1 MLTLFSFV
9 RAIMLFGMGV
19 HLTTEEEILLE
30 DVIRPAY
37 AASGLTNDYFS
48 FDREWSEREAT
59 RKDSVAPE
67 PMKNAVWLC
76 MGWHNL
82 SALEAKEM
90 VKRETIKHEDEFD
103 TKRRAFLEANPA
115 HSDNV
120 RKCLDGVA
128 QMVVGNVA
136 WSLQC
141 PRYRPELRYDPNAA
155 VENLFLHSKT
165 PKLQEIEAAC
175 TNQKPQKSAGHATA
189 GDYGVVITPPST
201 RKQLRKSLDAIAGSM
216 TLEPEVSSS
225 KLLADVVTAPFDW
238 CAGLPSKNV
247 RSSLIDAFSI
257 WFPVSRSAKDRIQ
270 TIGHL
275 LHNASLLLDDIGDGS
290 SLRRG
295 QPTAH
300 KIFGVPETIN
310 SANFAILEA
319 MEKVSELPAPS
330 FAVCATE
337 MRRLFIGQGHDL
349 LWARQHKC
357 PSEAEYFEMIDGK
370 TGGLFHLLIG
380 LLMCNSAVQESRR
393 PAQTRVHRLL
403 TSLGRLFQVRDD
415 YQNLVCPAYASQK
428 GFCEDLDEG
437 KYSYPVVCA
446 LGQADNDVSMLR
458 NVLANPREGGCLSDE
473 LKRLALKQLVS
484 SRSLERTRT
493 TIDRLHAEV
502 EGTITEVE
510 DMLQTPNWILRLLVK
525 KLGVEDVDSQL

>member
-1 MLTLFSFV
+1 
-9 RAIMLFGMGV
+9 MLFGMGI
-19 HLTTEEEILLE
+19 HLTPNEESLLK
-30 DVIRPAY
+30 DIIHPAY
-37 AASGLTNDYFS
+37 AACGLTNDYFS

-67 PMKNAVWLC
+67 PMKNSVWLC
-76 MGWHNL
+76 MGWHNF

-90 VKRETIKHEDEFD
+90 VKREIIKCEDEFNN
-103 TKRRAFLEANPA
+103 KRRTFLEANPA
-115 HSDNV
+115 ASDNI

-128 QMVVGNVA
+128 QMVIGNVA

-141 PRYRPELRYDPNAA
+141 PRYRTELRYDPNAA
-155 VENLFLHSKT
+155 VENQFLDPRT
-165 PKLQEIEAAC
+165 PKLQEIEAVCAYS
-175 TNQKPQKSAGHATA
+175 KSQRYASHATTGA
-189 GDYGVVITPPST
+189 SGVVPAPPAPK
-201 RKQLRKSLDAIAGSM
+201 KQLRKSLDAIAVSM
-216 TLEPEVSSS
+216 MMEPEAVSS
-225 KLLADVVTAPFDW
+225 KLLADVVTAPFEW

-257 WFPVSRSAKDRIQ
+257 WFPVSRSAKDRVQ

-290 SLRRG
+290 HLRRG

-300 KIFGVPETIN
+300 KIFGIPETIN

-330 FAVCATE
+330 FTVCATE
-337 MRRLFIGQGHDL
+337 MRKLFIGQGHDL

-380 LLMCNSAVQESRR
+380 LLMCNSAAQKAQS
-393 PAQTRVHRLL
+393 PAQLCVHKLL
-403 TSLGRLFQVRDD
+403 TSLGRLFQVCDD
-415 YQNLVCPAYASQK
+415 YQNLVSPAYASQK

-437 KYSYPVVCA
+437 KFSYPVICA
-446 LGQADNDVSMLR
+446 LGQTEKDVSMLR
-458 NVLANPREGGCLSDE
+458 NILANPRENGCLSDE

-484 SRSLERTRT
+484 SRSLEKSRM
-493 TIDRLHAEV
+493 TIMRLHAEV
-502 EGTITEVE
+502 EKMITEVE

>member
-1 MLTLFSFV
+1 
-9 RAIMLFGMGV
+9 MLFGMG
-19 HLTTEEEILLE
+19 ILLTPDE
-30 DVIRPAY
+30 ESILKDICHPAY
-37 AASGLTNDYFS
+37 AACGLTNDYFS
-48 FDREWSEREAT
+48 FDREWSEREET

-67 PMKNAVWLC
+67 PMKNSVWLC
-76 MGWHNL
+76 MGWYSL

-90 VKRETIKHEDEFD
+90 VKRETIKYQDQFN
-103 TKRRAFLEANPA
+103 TKRRAFEEANPA
-115 HSDNV
+115 HSDNI

-141 PRYRPELRYDPNAA
+141 PRYRLNLRYDPNAA
-155 VENLFLHSKT
+155 VENSFLDSRT

-175 TNQKPQKSAGHATA
+175 ANSTTQSHADHVTTGA
-189 GDYGVVITPPST
+189 YGVVAAPPST
-201 RKQLRKSLDAIAGSM
+201 KKQFRKSLDAIAGSM
-216 TLEPEVSSS
+216 MQEAVSS
-225 KLLADVVTAPFDW
+225 KLLADVVTAPFEW
-238 CAGLPSKNV
+238 CASLPSKNV

-257 WFPVSRSAKDRIQ
+257 WFPVSRTAKDRIQ

-290 SLRRG
+290 HLRRG

-330 FAVCATE
+330 FTVCATE
-337 MRRLFIGQGHDL
+337 MRKLFIGQGHDL
-349 LWARQHKC
+349 LWSRQHKC
-357 PSEAEYFEMIDGK
+357 PSEAEYFDMIDGK
-370 TGGLFHLLIG
+370 TGGLFHLLVG
-380 LLMCNSAVQESRR
+380 LLMCNSTTQHAQS
-393 PAQTRVHRLL
+393 PAQIRVHKLL

-437 KYSYPVVCA
+437 KFSYPVVCA
-446 LGQADNDVSMLR
+446 LGQNEKDVSMLR
-458 NVLANPREGGCLSDE
+458 SILANPREGGCMPDE

-484 SRSLERTRT
+484 SRSLEKSRT
-493 TIDRLHAEV
+493 TIMKLHAEV
-502 EGTITEVE
+502 GKTITEVE

>member
-1 MLTLFSFV
+1 
-9 RAIMLFGMGV
+9 MLFGMSI
-19 HLTTEEEILLE
+19 HLTAEEESVLKDI
-30 DVIRPAY
+30 IHPAY
-37 AASGLTNDYFS
+37 AACGLTNDYFS

-67 PMKNAVWLC
+67 PMKNSVWLC
-76 MGWHNL
+76 MGWYNL
-82 SALEAKEM
+82 SAVEAKEM
-90 VKRETIKHEDEFD
+90 VKRETIKYQDAFN
-103 TKRRAFLEANPA
+103 TKRRAFEEANPA
-115 HSDNV
+115 HSDNI
-120 RKCLDGVA
+120 RRCLDGVA
-128 QMVVGNVA
+128 QMVIGNVA

-141 PRYRPELRYDPNAA
+141 PRYRPDLRYDPNAA
-155 VENLFLHSKT
+155 VENMFLHSGT
-165 PKLQEIEAAC
+165 PKLEDIEATCASHRS
-175 TNQKPQKSAGHATA
+175 QKYADNATMGA
-189 GDYGVVITPPST
+189 YGVVAAPPAT
-201 RKQLRKSLDAIAGSM
+201 RKQLRKSLDAIAGSILPK
-216 TLEPEVSSS
+216 TVSS
-225 KLLADVVTAPFDW
+225 KLLADVVTAPFEW
-238 CAGLPSKNV
+238 CASLPSKNV

-290 SLRRG
+290 HLRRG

-319 MEKVSELPAPS
+319 MERVSELPPPS
-330 FAVCATE
+330 FTVCATE
-337 MRRLFIGQGHDL
+337 MRKLFIGQGHDL

-380 LLMCNSAVQESRR
+380 LLICNSTTREAQSR
-393 PAQTRVHRLL
+393 AQIRVHKLL

-437 KYSYPVVCA
+437 KFSYPVVCA
-446 LGQADNDVSMLR
+446 LGQTEKDVSMLR
-458 NVLANPREGGCLSDE
+458 NILANPREGGCLSDE

-484 SRSLERTRT
+484 SRSLEKTRT
-493 TIDRLHAEV
+493 TIMRLHAEA
-502 EGTITEVE
+502 EETIAEVE

-525 KLGVEDVDSQL
+525 KLRVEDVDSQL

>member
-1 MLTLFSFV
+1 
-9 RAIMLFGMGV
+9 MLFGMGI
-19 HLTTEEEILLE
+19 HLTSDEEAVLKDI
-30 DVIRPAY
+30 VHPAY
-37 AASGLTNDYFS
+37 AVCGLTNDYFS
-48 FDREWSEREAT
+48 FDREWSEREAM

-67 PMKNAVWLC
+67 PMKNSVWLC
-76 MGWHNL
+76 MGWYSL
-82 SALEAKEM
+82 SAEAAKEM
-90 VKRETIKHEDEFD
+90 VKRETIKYEDEFNA
-103 TKRRAFLEANPA
+103 KRRAFEKANPA
-115 HSDNV
+115 HSENI

-141 PRYRPELRYDPNAA
+141 PRYRPELRYDANAA
-155 VENLFLHSKT
+155 VENLFLQSKT
-165 PKLQEIEAAC
+165 PKLGDVEAAC
-175 TNQKPQKSAGHATA
+175 ASHESQRYAGHATT
-189 GDYGVVITPPST
+189 GEYGVVAAAPATK
-201 RKQLRKSLDAIAGSM
+201 KQFRKSLDAIAGSM
-216 TLEPEVSSS
+216 MSEAVSS
-225 KLLADVVTAPFDW
+225 KLLADVVTAPFEW
-238 CAGLPSKNV
+238 CASLPSKNV
-247 RSSLIDAFSI
+247 RSSLIDAFTI

-290 SLRRG
+290 HLRRG

-330 FAVCATE
+330 FTVCATE
-337 MRRLFIGQGHDL
+337 MRKLFIGQGHDL

-380 LLMCNSAVQESRR
+380 LLMCNSTTREAQSR
-393 PAQTRVHRLL
+393 AQIRVHKLL

-437 KYSYPVVCA
+437 KFSYPVVCA
-446 LGQADNDVSMLR
+446 LGQTEKDVSMLR
-458 NVLANPREGGCLSDE
+458 NILANPREGGCLSDE

-484 SRSLERTRT
+484 SRSLEKSRI
-493 TIDRLHAEV
+493 TIMRLHSEV
-502 EGTITEVE
+502 EKTIGEVE

-525 KLGVEDVDSQL
+525 KLAVEDIDSQL

>member
-1 MLTLFSFV
+1 MLFSFV

-19 HLTTEEEILLE
+19 HLTTEEESLLE
-30 DVIRPAY
+30 DIIRPAY
-37 AASGLTNDYFS
+37 AASGLSNDYFS
-48 FDREWSEREAT
+48 FDREWSERNAT
-59 RKDSVAPE
+59 RKDSVASE

-76 MGWHNL
+76 MGWFNL

-90 VKRETIKHEDEFD
+90 VKRETIKYEDEFI
-103 TKRRAFLEANPA
+103 TRRRAFEDANPA
-115 HSDNV
+115 HSDNI

-128 QMVVGNVA
+128 QMVIGNVA

-141 PRYRPELRYDPNAA
+141 PRYRPELRYNPNAA
-155 VENLFLHSKT
+155 VENDFLHSRT
-165 PKLQEIEAAC
+165 TKLQEIAAAC
-175 TNQKPQKSAGHATA
+175 ANHIPQRYARHAAT
-189 GDYGVVITPPST
+189 GEYGVVAAPPAT
-201 RKQLRKSLDAIAGSM
+201 KKQLRKSLDAIAGSM
-216 TLEPEVSSS
+216 LQEAVSS

-238 CAGLPSKNV
+238 CASLPSKNV

-257 WFPVSRSAKDRIQ
+257 WFPVSRSTKDRIQ
-270 TIGHL
+270 TVGYL

-290 SLRRG
+290 HLRRG

-310 SANFAILEA
+310 SANLAILEA

-330 FAVCATE
+330 FTVCATE
-337 MRRLFIGQGHDL
+337 MRKLFIGQGHDL

-370 TGGLFHLLIG
+370 TGGLFQLLIG
-380 LLMCNSAVQESRR
+380 LLMCNSTTKGSS
-393 PAQTRVHRLL
+393 AQARVHKLL
-403 TSLGRLFQVRDD
+403 KSLGRLFQVRDD

-437 KYSYPVVCA
+437 KFSYPVVCA
-446 LGQADNDVSMLR
+446 LGQTEKDVSMLR
-458 NVLANPREGGCLSDE
+458 NILANPREGGYLSDE

-484 SRSLERTRT
+484 SHSLEKSRM
-493 TIDRLHAEV
+493 TITRLHAEV
-502 EGTITEVE
+502 EKTITEVE

-525 KLGVEDVDSQL
+525 KLGVEDIDSQL

>member
-1 MLTLFSFV
+1 
-9 RAIMLFGMGV
+9 MLFGMGI
-19 HLTTEEEILLE
+19 HLTPEEEAVLKDI
-30 DVIRPAY
+30 IHPAY
-37 AASGLTNDYFS
+37 AACGLTNDYFS

-59 RKDSVAPE
+59 RRDSAAAE
-67 PMKNAVWLC
+67 PMKNSVWLC
-76 MGWHNL
+76 MGWYNL
-82 SALEAKEM
+82 SAKEAKEM
-90 VKRETIKHEDEFD
+90 VKRETIKYQDDFN
-103 TKRRAFLEANPA
+103 TKRRAFEEANSG
-115 HSDNV
+115 HSDNI

-141 PRYRPELRYDPNAA
+141 PRYRPELRYDANAA
-155 VENLFLHSKT
+155 VENLFLT
-165 PKLQEIEAAC
+165 RTTKLQDIEAAC
-175 TNQKPQKSAGHATA
+175 ANHKHPKTPGHEAT
-189 GDYGVVITPPST
+189 GEYGVVIKPPST
-201 RKQLRKSLDAIAGSM
+201 RKQLRKSLDAIGVSMMMQPEAG
-216 TLEPEVSSS
+216 SS
-225 KLLADVVTAPFDW
+225 KLLADVVTAPFEW
-238 CAGLPSKNV
+238 CASLPSKNV

-290 SLRRG
+290 NLRRG

-330 FAVCATE
+330 FTVCATE
-337 MRRLFIGQGHDL
+337 MRKLFIGQGHDL

-380 LLMCNSAVQESRR
+380 LLMCNSMTKGSS
-393 PAQTRVHRLL
+393 AQLRVHKLL
-403 TSLGRLFQVRDD
+403 TSLGRLFQIRDD

-437 KYSYPVVCA
+437 KFSYPVVCA
-446 LGQADNDVSMLR
+446 LGQTEKDVSMLR
-458 NVLANPREGGCLSDE
+458 SILANPREGGCMSDE

-484 SRSLERTRT
+484 SRSLEKSRT
-493 TIDRLHAEV
+493 TIMRLHAEV
-502 EGTITEVE
+502 EKTITEVE

-525 KLGVEDVDSQL
+525 KLRVEDMDSEL